1 MNTIDQITTD
11 EIIRLFSPAITS
23 LEEHKGLLFHGYEEN
38 HVWVDWFGKSRRG
51 IFVFV
56 KKEHGTPRLYT
67 ADYLIAKYG
76 V

>member
-1 MNTIDQITTD
+1 MSNIHRIPTD

-56 KKEHGTPRLYT
+56 KEHGTRRLYT

>member
-1 MNTIDQITTD
+1 MSNIHRITTD

-23 LEEHKGLLFHGYEEN
+23 LEEHKGLLFHGFEEN
-38 HVWVDWFGKSRRG
+38 HVWVDKKGKSRRG

-56 KKEHGTPRLYT
+56 KEHGTPRLYT
-67 ADYLIAKYG
+67 ADYLIAHYG